1 MKIKD
6 KKALKKLCIYIL
18 NISFLN
24 YVGCYSSRNIDK
36 EILHTQDVRE
46 PVGIVVITTINDK
59 VIEVRDGIYEVVD
72 DTLYLKGFKQYIDH
86 VKPVDEKFALNDI
99 RSVEIKERDN
109 LATCGL
115 IAGISALAIFIFL
128 AIALNTHDKSSSSCS
143 GRDVFGKQD

>member
-1 MKIKD
+1 M
-6 KKALKKLCIYIL
+6 KKLCFYIL

-24 YVGCYSSRNIDK
+24 YVGCYSSRTIDK

-72 DTLYLKGFKQYIDH
+72 DTLHLKGFKQYIDH
-86 VKPVDEKFALNDI
+86 VKPIDEKFALNDI

-115 IAGISALAIFIFL
+115 IVSVSALALFIFL
-128 AIALNTHDKSSSSCS
+128 AIVLNTPDKSTSSCS
-143 GRDVFGKQD
+143 GSDVFGK